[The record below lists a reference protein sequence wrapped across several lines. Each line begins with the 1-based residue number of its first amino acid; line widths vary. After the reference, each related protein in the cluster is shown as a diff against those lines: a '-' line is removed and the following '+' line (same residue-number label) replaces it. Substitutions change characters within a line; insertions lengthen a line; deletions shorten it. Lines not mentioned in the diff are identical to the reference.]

1 MVKRTFPQ
9 LTSMS
14 VIDPKADIG
23 TQLAIS
29 NFSAQMDRT
38 IAHIG
43 NGIDVIRKDKNFRSL
58 DGRRHKRRLGTG

>member
-1 MVKRTFPQ
+1 
-9 LTSMS
+9 MS

-29 NFSAQMDRT
+29 NFSAQMGT

-43 NGIDVIRKDKNFRSL
+43 NGIDVIRKDKNF
-58 DGRRHKRRLGTG
+58 

>member
-14 VIDPKADIG
+14 VIDSKADIG

-43 NGIDVIRKDKNFRSL
+43 NGVDVIRKDKNF
-58 DGRRHKRRLGTG
+58 